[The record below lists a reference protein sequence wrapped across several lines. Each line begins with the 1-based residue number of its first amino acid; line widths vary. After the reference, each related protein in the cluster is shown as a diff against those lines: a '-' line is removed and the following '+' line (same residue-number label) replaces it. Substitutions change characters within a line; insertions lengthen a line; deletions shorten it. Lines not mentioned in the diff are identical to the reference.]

1 MPQQIQTPRK
11 MFTPNS
17 QFPLMN
23 IKEMDNYI
31 ITRCWGS
38 LMNVRGYGI
47 YNSPMLFIFLATQ
60 LRHRLYLLF
69 IKGLQRKKLNIQL
82 RQATFQLRQIFSS
95 LNLSLARAYTH
106 YGFFKQVLK
115 CQLVEYQYI
124 MRDFKLQQVSVSVN
138 INAIH
143 VTSPSDQVHITR

>member
-1 MPQQIQTPRK
+1 

-47 YNSPMLFIFLATQ
+47 YNSPMLFIFLAT
-60 LRHRLYLLF
+60 
-69 IKGLQRKKLNIQL
+69 
-82 RQATFQLRQIFSS
+82 
-95 LNLSLARAYTH
+95 
-106 YGFFKQVLK
+106 
-115 CQLVEYQYI
+115 
-124 MRDFKLQQVSVSVN
+124 
-138 INAIH
+138 
-143 VTSPSDQVHITR
+143 